1 MDREENERLIDEFR
15 HYLASSPDKMQSR
28 PHLNVSSFYQELIG
42 LKNEVKIESRQVK
55 KGLDEFREATNRIKA
70 GNREIAALLAD
81 TRSSTKPEEST
92 DAIPHP
98 LAISLLDIYDRLAS
112 GGHAGAMEKPSFLSQ
127 FFSKERKIIT
137 AMREA
142 QQMTLQ
148 RFEKLLNEYDITPTK
163 TIAQKFSPHT
173 MRAVGN
179 DSNTQLQDGIV
190 TGEIRKGFMWNDEVL
205 RLADVKVNRNTEK

>member
-15 HYLASSPDKMQSR
+15 HYLASSPDKVQSR

-55 KGLDEFREATNRIKA
+55 KGLDEFREATNRIEA
-70 GNREIAALLAD
+70 GNRQIAALLSD
-81 TRSSTKPEEST
+81 TLSPNKPEEPT
-92 DAIPHP
+92 DFIPQP

-112 GGHAGAMEKPSFLSQ
+112 GGHAGEMEKPSFLSR

-148 RFEKLLNEYDITPTK
+148 RFQKLLNEYDITPTK
-163 TIAQKFSPHT
+163 ALAQKFSPQT
-173 MRAVGN
+173 MRAVSN

-190 TGEIRKGFMWNDEVL
+190 TGEIRKGFLWNGEVL
-205 RLADVKVNRNTEK
+205 RLAEVKVNRNTEK